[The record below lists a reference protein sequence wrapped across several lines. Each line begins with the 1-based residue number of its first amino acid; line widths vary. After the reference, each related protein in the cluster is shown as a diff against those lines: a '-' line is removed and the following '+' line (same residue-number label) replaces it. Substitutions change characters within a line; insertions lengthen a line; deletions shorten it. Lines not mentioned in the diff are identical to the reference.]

1 MKPLFE
7 GLDPK
12 YIGQPFKD
20 VNKWAKEMKAALRQ
34 WFKIHQNIDVEV
46 KSVKRNME
54 S

>member
-12 YIGQPFKD
+12 YIGQPFRD
-20 VNKWAKEMKAALRQ
+20 VDKWAAEMSVALRQ
-34 WFKIHQNIDVEV
+34 WFNVHQNIDVEV